1 MLVDYSRYHVLS
13 RIAEVFSLQRTTFLL
28 ASCLTK
34 YLLYNRTVSLSTS
47 FANIFVVFLQRGAQA
62 KNRTLIAVVPRQC
75 TTIVL
80 QEPMVPLV
88 GFEPTRFSF

>member
-34 YLLYNRTVSLSTS
+34 YLLYNRTASLSTS

-62 KNRTLIAVVPRQC
+62 KNRTLIAVVPRQS

-80 QEPMVPLV
+80 QEHCLVPPV
-88 GFEPTRFSF
+88 GIEPTFKS